1 MTEGEKERR
10 AELVASLRRRGL
22 SLAGGEDDWWPA
34 WEYLPRH
41 RDWDPL
47 VPELHEECN
56 ARDRP
61 ITDFY
66 VDGLL
71 RIAARAIP
79 AINEMEAGE
88 WVGTD
93 QEGDA

>member
-10 AELVASLRRRGL
+10 GKLVASLRRRGL
-22 SLAGGEDDWWPA
+22 SLAGKEEDWWPA

-47 VPELHEECN
+47 VVDLHEECN
-56 ARDRP
+56 AGRGP
-61 ITDFY
+61 FTDYY

-71 RIAARAIP
+71 RIAEHAIP
-79 AINEMEAGE
+79 AINE
-88 WVGTD
+88 V
-93 QEGDA
+93 EGG